1 MRALIISANDF
12 EDSELLFP
20 YYRLMEEEAGV
31 DIASI
36 HSGRITGKHGYS
48 VDVNLTF
55 DKVNPNEYDLLIIP
69 GGKAP
74 EAVRLNKD
82 ALRICKHFFD
92 TNKTVA
98 SICHGVQVLI
108 SAGLMRGRRATCW
121 QGIKDDLIAAG
132 AHYLD
137 KDVVVDGVL
146 ISSRQPGDLP
156 AFCREI
162 MKRVRAE
169 VYV

>member
-12 EDSELLFP
+12 EDSELLYP
-20 YYRLMEEEAGV
+20 YYRLLEEEIEV
-31 DIASI
+31 DIASM

-48 VDVNLTF
+48 VDVNLAF
-55 DKVNPNEYDLLIIP
+55 DKVNPNEYELLIIP

-74 EAVRLNKD
+74 EAVRLSKD
-82 ALRICKHFFD
+82 ALRICKHFFG

-98 SICHGVQVLI
+98 SICHGAQVLI
-108 SAGLMRGRRATCW
+108 SAGLMRGRKAACW
-121 QGIKDDLIAAG
+121 PGIKDDIIAAG

-146 ISSRQPGDLP
+146 ISSRQPGDIP
-156 AFCREI
+156 AFLREI
-162 MKRVRAE
+162 MKRVRGE